1 MIWFAWIASSPGKKL
16 SNDDWQSRSDP
27 DARIPKMK
35 DGRTRL
41 ACKPEHAVDLDTGA
55 IVAAPIHSAD
65 WGANKTLPGTLEVAN
80 ANLEAVGQAPSQS
93 EPSELV
99 ADRGHHSRDRLK
111 DVDDSAGKA
120 GSTSP
125 SRMAFYAGRAMMKR
139 SGPIATSARVFRCRA
154 SGLQAARR
162 AERTWLRACP
172 GSWWYA
178 PGLAARP

>member
-41 ACKPEHAVDLDTGA
+41 ACQPEHAVDLDTGA
-55 IVAAPIHSAD
+55 IVATPIHSAD

-80 ANLEAVGQAPSQS
+80 ANLEAVGQAPSQG

-99 ADRGHHSRDRLK
+99 ADKGHHSRDRLK

-120 GSTSP
+120 G
-125 SRMAFYAGRAMMKR
+125 
-139 SGPIATSARVFRCRA
+139 
-154 SGLQAARR
+154 
-162 AERTWLRACP
+162 
-172 GSWWYA
+172 
-178 PGLAARP
+178 